1 MVNLSIN
8 KPKALK
14 VISIVTFIE
23 IIASVAWP
31 IKMTYKQILGL
42 GALIIWAISAI
53 PFIYYTIFI
62 IFLARYSK
70 REAEDQN
77 IGLVIFFNL
86 LPIVLG
92 VYFFDL
98 A

>member
-8 KPKALK
+8 KPKVLK

-42 GALIIWAISAI
+42 GALVVWAIFAI

-77 IGLVIFFNL
+77 IGLVIFLNL

-92 VYFFDL
+92 IYVFDL

>member
-8 KPKALK
+8 KPKVLK

-31 IKMTYKQILGL
+31 IKMTYKQIPGL
-42 GALIIWAISAI
+42 GALVVWAIFAI

-77 IGLVIFFNL
+77 IGLVIFLNL

-92 VYFFDL
+92 IYVFDL